1 MTEKFHLSTDHGTH
15 LERHLYDQRNR
26 DIHTHC
32 RDGDVLRRSIPSFQ
46 AISVTVLIFNCAPP
60 PYTLPHTQEMWWGTL
75 GTVRPFVNFNAEKD
89 AQVIEAALNTKD
101 VNTLVRVLTNRNNA
115 QRQTLINAYHDL
127 TKKDLGTDLKKALSG
142 DMESLLLG
150 LLMPP
155 VQFDAHRL
163 YQAMKGIGTDEE
175 TILEVLCTR
184 SPQQIKDITATYNQD
199 FGRDLEK
206 DLISE
211 TSGDFTKLLQALLQ
225 KENSVGVID
234 SDELALATA
243 ILDKEADA
251 APWIRVLTTRDHDYL
266 NKVFC
271 RWESNRGK
279 TALEAV
285 EQHFR
290 GYGDFQLG
298 LRTLVRCIQNPT
310 LYLADRIHSMKGA
323 VVRDVMVSHSE
334 EDLLRVRV
342 EYRRLTGTS
351 LYSTLQRE
359 FKGDLQQALLALC
372 RAEDI

>member
-1 MTEKFHLSTDHGTH
+1 M
-15 LERHLYDQRNR
+15 
-26 DIHTHC
+26 
-32 RDGDVLRRSIPSFQ
+32 
-46 AISVTVLIFNCAPP
+46 VTSSD
-60 PYTLPHTQEMWWGTL
+60 E
-75 GTVRPFVNFNAEKD
+75 
-89 AQVIEAALNTKD
+89 
-101 VNTLVRVLTNRNNA
+101 
-115 QRQTLINAYHDL
+115 
-127 TKKDLGTDLKKALSG
+127 DLGTALKKALSG
-142 DMESLLLG
+142 DIESLLLG

-155 VQFDAHRL
+155 AQFDAHRL

-234 SDELALATA
+234 SDEL
-243 ILDKEADA
+243 
-251 APWIRVLTTRDHDYL
+251 
-266 NKVFC
+266 
-271 RWESNRGK
+271 
-279 TALEAV
+279 
-285 EQHFR
+285 
-290 GYGDFQLG
+290 
-298 LRTLVRCIQNPT
+298 NPT

-323 VVRDVMVSHSE
+323 VVRDVMVSRSE

-342 EYRRLTGTS
+342 EFRRLTGTS